1 MRGEVINEMFF
12 YSNPFLPP
20 LPHKN
25 VIPPLKTAQNL
36 ILGEGGVA
44 GVGGSGVC
52 FDVSARGFRLQG

>member
-12 YSNPFLPP
+12 LFQSLFAL